1 MTEEIAE
8 KSGLIQYVEIG
19 DKSSLSSGGVFFL
32 LCLIPVLATILYG
45 GVDAFTWVLISILA
59 GIMFLAWLTDAW
71 SGRGFL
77 MNRNAI
83 LLPLAG
89 LILIGIIQL
98 LPIFN
103 SGISNELLS
112 IPAAKTLSL
121 DPYSTR
127 FFVLRLVIYFI
138 FLAAALTFINTE
150 RRLKKMV
157 FIVIVFGSVMAF
169 FGILQRLAN
178 TEAIY
183 GLRKASQAIPF
194 ASFVNQHHF
203 AAFME
208 MTGGIVFGFLFG
220 STMGR
225 DKKTLLAIAAVVMGV
240 AVVLTSSRGGL
251 LSFVGALAFV
261 LIVNYFSKKSG
272 GVESGDADRSMRPF
286 AIIAAGFGGLI
297 VVVGIVLLI
306 GGDTSLIRGVGLSG
320 GEDLT
325 SGRTHFWSVA
335 LKIFLD
341 HPLLGVGFDA
351 FGVAFPKYDSWSGV
365 FRIEQVHN
373 DYLQTLTDAGIAG
386 FMCIAA
392 FVYLLFRKGLS
403 LIAGSNDHFRR
414 SAAIGALAG
423 CFGIFVHS
431 FFDFPLRTPSN
442 TFFFLLLVA
451 VATVSVAA
459 TDRKKVRDN

>member
-1 MTEEIAE
+1 MTEENAE
-8 KSGLIQYVEIG
+8 KSGLIKYVEIG
-19 DKSSLSSGGVFFL
+19 DRSSRFTGVVFFL
-32 LCLIPVLATILYG
+32 LCLIPVFSTILYG
-45 GVDAFTWVLISILA
+45 GVDAFTWSLIPILA
-59 GIMFLAWLTDAW
+59 GFMFLAWLADAW

-77 MNRNAI
+77 INRNAI

-103 SGISNELLS
+103 SGISSDLLS
-112 IPAAKTLSL
+112 IPAVKTLSL

-127 FFVLRLVIYFI
+127 FFVIRLVVYFV

-150 RRLKKMV
+150 RRLKKIV
-157 FIVIVFGSVMAF
+157 FIVIILGSVMAF

-183 GLRKASQAIPF
+183 GLRNAGQAVPF

-220 STMGR
+220 KTFGR
-225 DKKTLLAIAAVVMGV
+225 DKTLLLAIAAVLMGV

-261 LIVNYFSKKSG
+261 LIVNYSSKKG
-272 GVESGDADRSMRPF
+272 GMESGEADRSMRPV

-297 VVVGIVLLI
+297 VVLGIVLLI
-306 GGDTSLIRGVGLSG
+306 GGDTSLIRSVGLSG

-325 SGRTHFWSVA
+325 SGRMHFWSVG
-335 LKIFLD
+335 LKVFLD

-386 FMCIAA
+386 FICIFA
-392 FVYLLFRKGLS
+392 FIYLLFRKGLAV
-403 LIAGSNDHFRR
+403 IAGSNDHFRR

-423 CFGIFVHS
+423 CFGILIHS
-431 FFDFPLRTPSN
+431 LFDFPLRTPSN
-442 TFFFLLLVA
+442 AFFFLLLIA

-459 TDRKKVRDN
+459 TERKKIRDS

>member
-1 MTEEIAE
+1 MTEKIAE

-19 DKSSLSSGGVFFL
+19 DRSPLSSRVVFFL
-32 LCLIPVLATILYG
+32 LCLIPVLSTILYG
-45 GVDAFTWVLISILA
+45 GVDAFTWTLISILT
-59 GIMFLAWLTDAW
+59 GFMFLAWLTGAW
-71 SGRGFL
+71 AGGGFL
-77 MNRNAI
+77 INRNAI

-89 LILIGIIQL
+89 LIVIGIIQL

-112 IPAAKTLSL
+112 VPAAKTLSL

-127 FFVLRLVIYFI
+127 FFVVRLIIYFV

-150 RRLKKMV
+150 RRLKKIV
-157 FIVIVFGSVMAF
+157 FIVIIFGSLMAF

-178 TEAIY
+178 IDAIY
-183 GLRKASQAIPF
+183 GLRIASQAIPF

-208 MTGGIVFGFLFG
+208 MTGGVVFGFLFG

-225 DKKTLLAIAAVVMGV
+225 DKKMLLAIAAIVMGV

-251 LSFVGALAFV
+251 LSFVGSLAFV
-261 LIVNYFSKKSG
+261 LTVNYFAQKRDA
-272 GVESGDADRSMRPF
+272 ESEDAGQSVRPV
-286 AIIAAGFGGLI
+286 AIIAAGAVGLI
-297 VVVGIVLLI
+297 IVVGIVLLI
-306 GGDTSLIRGVGLSG
+306 GGDTSLIRSVGLSG

-325 SGRTHFWSVA
+325 SGRSHFWSVA
-335 LKIFLD
+335 LKVFID

-386 FMCIAA
+386 FICIIA
-392 FVYLLFRKGLS
+392 FIYLLFRKGLAVI
-403 LIAGSNDHFRR
+403 LGSKDPFRR

-423 CFGIFVHS
+423 CFGILIHS

-442 TFFFLLLVA
+442 AFFFLLLVA
-451 VATVSVAA
+451 IATVSVAA
-459 TDRKKVRDN
+459 TERTKARDS